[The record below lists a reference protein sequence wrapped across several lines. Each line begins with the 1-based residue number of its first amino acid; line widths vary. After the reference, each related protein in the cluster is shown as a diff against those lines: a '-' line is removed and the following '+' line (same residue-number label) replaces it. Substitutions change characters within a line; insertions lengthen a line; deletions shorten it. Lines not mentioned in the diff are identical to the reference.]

1 MGRSLLIFVVV
12 LLCSAGCDQAAKQ
25 LATDRLADPPPVSLA
40 GDTVR
45 FELAANRGGFLSLGA
60 DLPPGVRRILFV
72 ALVPV
77 SVLLVAL
84 LMIRSGSASAPAI
97 AGLGLFVGGG
107 LGNWIDRVVHDGVV
121 TDFVSIGVAGLR
133 TGIFNVAD
141 VCIVA
146 GMLVLAFAS
155 SGSAGP
161 SAGDGP
167 DASA

>member
-1 MGRSLLIFVVV
+1 MRSLLIFVVV
-12 LLCSAGCDQAAKQ
+12 LFFSAGCDQAVKQ
-25 LATDRLADPPPVSLA
+25 LATDRLGDGSPVSLA

-45 FELAANRGGFLSLGA
+45 FELATNSGGFLSLGA
-60 DLPPGVRRILFV
+60 DLPPALRRILFV

-77 SVLLVAL
+77 SVLLVAF
-84 LMIRSGSASAPAI
+84 LMIRSGSVSAPAI

-107 LGNWIDRVVHDGVV
+107 LGNWIDRVVHDGAV
-121 TDFVSIGVAGLR
+121 TDFVSVGVAGLR

-146 GMLVLAFAS
+146 GMLLLACAT
-155 SGSAGP
+155 SGTTGP
-161 SAGDGP
+161 RPRDGP